1 MRNFKIGYGR
11 VMLTLV
17 ILCSFDI
24 GLFARKWLHM
34 CRTACFPPNCMQP
47 RANQF
52 VSTTIM
58 SQPNLVKV
66 STQYIKYSLVHRTYY
81 PLDPNFR
88 RWALHQAG
96 GWVG

>member
-24 GLFARKWLHM
+24 GLFARKWLNM
-34 CRTACFPPNCMQP
+34 CRTARFLFSMQP

-58 SQPNLVKV
+58 SQPTLVKV
-66 STQYIKYSLVHRTYY
+66 STQYIK
-81 PLDPNFR
+81 
-88 RWALHQAG
+88 
-96 GWVG
+96 